1 MVAEF
6 VAGTGGSGAGLAYQ
20 ILQAGFQ
27 LDIPRMFAALL
38 LISLAGV
45 ALFSVMAGCPNSR
58 SAPGMRAK
66 SASKS

>member
-1 MVAEF
+1 M
-6 VAGTGGSGAGLAYQ
+6 GAGLAYQ

-45 ALFSVMAGCPNSR
+45 ALFAAMAGVSR
-58 SAPGMRAK
+58 WALSPWH
-66 SASKS
+66 ASEQSPR